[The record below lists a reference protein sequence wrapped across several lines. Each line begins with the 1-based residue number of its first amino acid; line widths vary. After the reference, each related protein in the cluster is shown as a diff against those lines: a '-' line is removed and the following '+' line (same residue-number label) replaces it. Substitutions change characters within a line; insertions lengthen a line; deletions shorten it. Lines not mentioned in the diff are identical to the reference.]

1 MLTFVIPIVIG
12 MISLA
17 MALNLW
23 RLVRGPG
30 MPDRI
35 LSLDTLGINTI
46 ALVMLLGIMLGNA
59 VFYEAALIIAMMGF
73 VGTVALCKFILS
85 GDIIE

>member
-46 ALVMLLGIMLGNA
+46 ALVMLLGILLGNA